1 MARIRYS
8 LSNKDKIRY
17 AGFALLNYL
26 INGPHTFPV
35 LLSGND
41 LHLEP
46 ILQHLRKNDTIII
59 KENRFI
65 PTESGRTALAELL
78 VRYKELDKKLY
89 VYDSV
94 DLEEGEFG
102 IESIYDFDDE
112 EEWNAFLN
120 DERWEDLRITVL
132 EYKIENKNEDHLTS
146 PVEFVFMSFLKEN
159 RFDFKKPNWQNE
171 LLSGEIWQEIL
182 ETSNAA
188 LSWKDL
194 GDEDVIEDII
204 EHGLQLMADLEEEEE

>member
-1 MARIRYS
+1 M
-8 LSNKDKIRY
+8 
-17 AGFALLNYL
+17 
-26 INGPHTFPV
+26 
-35 LLSGND
+35 
-41 LHLEP
+41 
-46 ILQHLRKNDTIII
+46 
-59 KENRFI
+59 
-65 PTESGRTALAELL
+65 

>member
-1 MARIRYS
+1 MARIRYN
-8 LSNKDKIRY
+8 LNNKDKIRY

-26 INGPHTFPV
+26 NNGSHTFPV

-46 ILQHLRKNDTIII
+46 ILQHLRKSDSVAI
-59 KENRFI
+59 KENRFV

-78 VRYKELDKKLY
+78 VRYKELDKKY
-89 VYDSV
+89 YIYDSV
-94 DLEEGEFG
+94 DLEEGEFAL
-102 IESIYDFDDE
+102 ESIYDFDDE
-112 EEWNAFLN
+112 DEWNAFLD

-132 EYKIENKNEDHLTS
+132 EYEIENKNERNLSS
-146 PVEFVFMSFLKEN
+146 PVEFVFMSFLKED

-188 LSWKDL
+188 LSWQDL
-194 GDEDVIEDII
+194 GDEDVIEEIF
-204 EHGLQLMADLEEEEE
+204 EHGAQLMADLEEEEE